1 MFPIDLLI
9 AGAGPVG
16 CIIAECAA
24 RLKGWRSLVVE
35 KRNHIAGNCHDR
47 FHDSGVLV
55 HSYGPHYFRT
65 NNERL
70 LAYLS
75 RFTDWVPGK
84 YIVRSQFNGKLFP
97 FPINLT
103 TLEMFFGAKLDEDSA
118 RDLLA
123 SKALSFGT
131 PTNSEQ
137 FVLSR
142 VGRELYE
149 AFYLGYTQKQWA
161 MHPRDL
167 APSVCGR
174 IPVRFNRDDRYVDH
188 GHQLMPANG
197 YTRLFENML
206 ANPLIHV
213 LLQTDFEEVRRHI
226 KPAVATVYCGPIDEY
241 FGRSLGRLGWRS
253 LDFEFLVA
261 QQEFVQPCVQI
272 NYPNDH
278 EFTRTV
284 EIKHTTGQIHPH
296 TVISREYPRSS
307 GDPYYPIPAEGQ
319 TKLADRYRQ
328 LAEQEESSGKLF
340 FAGRLA
346 SYRYMNMDE
355 SMESAIAVFEKICR
369 KSGTPV
375 DVLAGETPPHVRTIP

>member
-1 MFPIDLLI
+1 MNPLPVDLLI

-24 RLKGWRSLVVE
+24 RLKGWRSLIVE

-75 RFTDWVPGK
+75 RYTEWIPGN
-84 YIVRSQFNGKLFP
+84 YIVRSQFKGKLFP

-103 TLEMFFGAKLDEDSA
+103 TLEMFFDTTLDEASA
-118 RDLLA
+118 RALLA
-123 SKALSFGT
+123 GKALPFAA
-131 PTNSEQ
+131 PANSEE

-174 IPVRFNRDDRYVDH
+174 IPLRFNRDDRYVDH
-188 GHQLMPANG
+188 GHQLMPAHG

-206 ANPLIHV
+206 KSDRIHV
-213 LLQTDFEEVRRHI
+213 MLHTDFADVRRHVQ
-226 KPAVATVYCGPIDEY
+226 PSVATVYCGPLDEY
-241 FGRSLGRLGWRS
+241 FGRRLGRLGWRS

-261 QQEFVQPCVQI
+261 TQEFVQPCVQI
-272 NYPNDH
+272 NYPNEHDY
-278 EFTRTV
+278 TRTV
-284 EIKHTTGQIHPH
+284 EIKHTTGQVHPQ
-296 TVISREYPRSS
+296 TVISREYPRAS
-307 GDPYYPIPAEGQ
+307 GDPYYPIPSNSEVQ
-319 TKLADRYRQ
+319 LADRYRE
-328 LAEQEESSGKLF
+328 LAEHEESSGRLF

-355 SMESAIAVFEKICR
+355 SMESAIAVFEKICQ
-369 KSGTPV
+369 KNGSPV
-375 DVLAGETPPHVRTIP
+375 EVLAAERTAPV